1 MKFEYHGQNISR
13 ECFHDFA
20 SVTAC
25 RSSDMRGL
33 YGLVELEFKEFLY
46 ICWNGEGEPPEMR
59 LNPVFRL
66 LGALVYGFIGYE
78 LGLAIT
84 GTPQLTNWTAP
95 TIWAPMFIGALLGY
109 YLAPWIVIAPAQAAR
124 DSLRSVPMA
133 DLLAGTV
140 GLAAGLIIAAL
151 LAYPIS
157 RLPAPFGPI
166 LPFVAVIV
174 FGYLGAAVL
183 VLRKDD
189 FLALIRG
196 TSEKTEAPKVY
207 SAPPSNTLLLDTS
220 VIIDGRVADVA
231 ETGFVFAQLVVPRFV
246 LNELQYIADS
256 ADALRRNR
264 GRRGLEVLDRL
275 QQNPEISLTFVDNDP
290 QDAQQV
296 DDKLVSLARELN
308 AAVLTH
314 DYNLNRVA
322 RLQGVKILN
331 INELANAV
339 KSVFLPGEDLP
350 IRIIQAG
357 KEIGQGVGYLE
368 DGTMVVVEN
377 GRQFLNQEV
386 LVQVTKVLQ
395 TNAGRLVFAIPE
407 PTIEQN

>member
-1 MKFEYHGQNISR
+1 
-13 ECFHDFA
+13 
-20 SVTAC
+20 
-25 RSSDMRGL
+25 
-33 YGLVELEFKEFLY
+33 
-46 ICWNGEGEPPEMR
+46 MR
-59 LNPVFRL
+59 LSPVLRL

-95 TIWAPMFIGALLGY
+95 TIWGSMFGGALLGY
-109 YLAPWIVIAPAQAAR
+109 FLAPWLIMAPARAAR
-124 DSLRSVPMA
+124 NSLRSVPMD
-133 DLLAGTV
+133 DLLSGTI
-140 GLAAGLIIAAL
+140 GLCLGLLISAL

-166 LPFVAVIV
+166 LPFITVVI

-189 FLALIRG
+189 FFAMLRPGSKAE
-196 TSEKTEAPKVY
+196 TEPQKTEVTDRPR
-207 SAPPSNTLLLDTS
+207 LLLDTS
-220 VIIDGRVADVA
+220 VIIDGRIADVA
-231 ETGFVFAQLVVPRFV
+231 ETGFLLGTMLVPRFV

-256 ADALRRNR
+256 ADTLRRNR
-264 GRRGLEVLDRL
+264 GRRGLEMLDRL
-275 QQNPEISLTFVDNDP
+275 QQNPDVDLEFIDIDP

-296 DDKLVSLARELN
+296 DDKLISLGRTMQ
-308 AAVLTH
+308 AAVITN

-322 RLQGVKILN
+322 RLQGVQILN

-339 KSVFLPGEDLP
+339 KSVFLPGEELP
-350 IRIIQAG
+350 IQIIQAG

-377 GRQFLNQEV
+377 GRPFLNQQV
-386 LVQVTKVLQ
+386 MVHVTKVLQ
-395 TNAGRLVFAIPE
+395 TNAGRLVFAVPE
-407 PTIEQN
+407 TEAEQS

>member
-1 MKFEYHGQNISR
+1 
-13 ECFHDFA
+13 
-20 SVTAC
+20 
-25 RSSDMRGL
+25 
-33 YGLVELEFKEFLY
+33 
-46 ICWNGEGEPPEMR
+46 MR
-59 LNPVFRL
+59 LSPVFRL
-66 LGALVYGFIGYE
+66 LGALVYGFVGYE
-78 LGLAIT
+78 LGIALT
-84 GTPQLTNWTAP
+84 GTAQLTNWTAP
-95 TIWAPMFIGALLGY
+95 LIWGPMFGGAILGWF
-109 YLAPWIVIAPAQAAR
+109 LAPWLIIAPAQAAR
-124 DSLRSVPMA
+124 DSLRGVPMA
-133 DLLAGTV
+133 DLVAGTV
-140 GLAAGLIIAAL
+140 GLSAGLIIAAL

-166 LPFVAVIV
+166 LPFVAVIL
-174 FGYLGAAVL
+174 FGYLGAAVM
-183 VLRKDD
+183 VLRRDD
-189 FLALIRG
+189 FVALFRG
-196 TSEKTEAPKVY
+196 SANPKPEVVH
-207 SAPPSNTLLLDTS
+207 SPALESKQHSLLMDTS
-220 VIIDGRVADVA
+220 VIIDGRVADIA
-231 ETGFVFAQLVVPRFV
+231 ETGFVPGDLVVPRFV

-264 GRRGLEVLDRL
+264 GRRGLEILDRL
-275 QQNPEISLTFVDNDP
+275 QQNPDVTVTFVDDDP

-296 DDKLVSLARELN
+296 DDKLISLARILG
-308 AAVLTH
+308 AAVITN

-339 KSVFLPGEDLP
+339 KSVFLPGEEMP

-395 TNAGRLVFAIPE
+395 TNAGRLVFAVPE
-407 PTIEQN
+407 PAAEHQ

>member
-1 MKFEYHGQNISR
+1 
-13 ECFHDFA
+13 
-20 SVTAC
+20 
-25 RSSDMRGL
+25 
-33 YGLVELEFKEFLY
+33 
-46 ICWNGEGEPPEMR
+46 MR
-59 LNPVFRL
+59 LSPIFRL

-78 LGLAIT
+78 LGIALT
-84 GTPQLTNWTAP
+84 GTEQLTNWTAP
-95 TIWAPMFIGALLGY
+95 MIWGPMFGGALLGY
-109 YLAPWIVIAPAQAAR
+109 FFAPWIVMAPAQAAR
-124 DSLRSVPMA
+124 DSLRGVPMA
-133 DLLAGTV
+133 DLVSGTI
-140 GLAAGLIIAAL
+140 GLCAGLIIAAL

-157 RLPAPFGPI
+157 RLPSPFGPI
-166 LPFVAVIV
+166 LPFVAVIL

-189 FLALIRG
+189 FLALMRG
-196 TSEKTEAPKVY
+196 VPIKPESPKVQPVR
-207 SAPPSNTLLLDTS
+207 SRQSLLMDTS
-220 VIIDGRVADVA
+220 VIIDGRVADIA
-231 ETGFVFAQLVVPRFV
+231 ETGFVPGELVVPRFV

-264 GRRGLEVLDRL
+264 GRRGLEILDRL
-275 QQNPEISLTFVDNDP
+275 QQNPEIAVNFIDIDP

-296 DDKLVSLARELN
+296 DDKLISLARDLG
-308 AAVLTH
+308 AAVITN

-339 KSVFLPGEDLP
+339 KSVFLPGEEMP

-357 KEIGQGVGYLE
+357 KEMGQGVGYLE

-407 PTIEQN
+407 PATEQHEP

>member
-1 MKFEYHGQNISR
+1 
-13 ECFHDFA
+13 
-20 SVTAC
+20 
-25 RSSDMRGL
+25 
-33 YGLVELEFKEFLY
+33 
-46 ICWNGEGEPPEMR
+46 MR
-59 LNPVFRL
+59 LSPVFRL

-78 LGLAIT
+78 LGLALS

-95 TIWAPMFIGALLGY
+95 IIWGPMFGGALLGY
-109 YLAPWIVIAPAQAAR
+109 FLAPWIMIAPALAAR

-140 GLAAGLIIAAL
+140 GLSAGLLIAAL

-174 FGYLGAAVL
+174 FGYLGATVL

-196 TSEKTEAPKVY
+196 NQTKPEIVKLPVPLPASH
-207 SAPPSNTLLLDTS
+207 SLLMDTS
-220 VIIDGRVADVA
+220 VIIDGRIGDVA
-231 ETGFVFAQLVVPRFV
+231 ETGFVLGELIVPRFV

-275 QQNPEISLTFVDNDP
+275 QQNPDIALSFIDNDP
-290 QDAQQV
+290 QDATQV
-296 DDKLVSLARELN
+296 DDKLISLARELN
-308 AAVLTH
+308 AAVITH

-339 KSVFLPGEDLP
+339 KSVFLPGEGLP
-350 IRIIQAG
+350 IKIIQAG

-395 TNAGRLVFAIPE
+395 TNAGRLVFAVPE
-407 PTIEQN
+407 PTTQEHE